1 MFRHQN
7 TTQIVKAKC
16 VKSFTIV
23 PNTILQDKN
32 LRVEDKGLLCWLLS
46 MSDGWIIYRSKL
58 QDYHANG
65 RDALNA
71 SFDRLIKLGYIVHE
85 QKRENGRLSGSHYV
99 VYSESQI
106 SSNSEK
112 PLSDKPK
119 PEKPLPE
126 NPITDA
132 PPLISNNSI
141 SNNIKR
147 NNTHTTSEQ
156 ETSLS
161 WDNKEEIANAIL
173 KFQPGL
179 GLIAA
184 AAEAVEFISY
194 NAQKHQLNRTL
205 TETLIKRW
213 VETSTKLKDMRAPR
227 AEWRGPV
234 ADAPRRKLREI

>member
-1 MFRHQN
+1 MFKCSN
-7 TTQIVKAKC
+7 TSRIVKAKC
-16 VKSFTIV
+16 DTSFTII
-23 PNTILQDKN
+23 PNALLQNEKMSI
-32 LRVEDKGLLCWLLS
+32 EDKGLLCWLLS
-46 MSDGWIIYRSKL
+46 LPEDWAIYRSTL
-58 QDYHANG
+58 HNYHSNG
-65 RDALNA
+65 KDAINA
-71 SFDRLIKLGYIVHE
+71 SFERLIKMGYIV
-85 QKRENGRLSGSHYV
+85 QTKKKDKGKMSGYDYV
-99 VYSESQI
+99 VYPEIRKTVEDAEKPS
-106 SSNSEK
+106 SEK
-112 PLSDKPK
+112 PLS
-119 PEKPLPE
+119 E
-126 NPITDA
+126 NPLTEN
-132 PPLISNNSI
+132 PPLQSKYIQRKDI
-141 SNNIKR
+141 QRKY
-147 NNTHTTSEQ
+147 THTTGEQ

-227 AEWRGPV
+227 AEWRSLV